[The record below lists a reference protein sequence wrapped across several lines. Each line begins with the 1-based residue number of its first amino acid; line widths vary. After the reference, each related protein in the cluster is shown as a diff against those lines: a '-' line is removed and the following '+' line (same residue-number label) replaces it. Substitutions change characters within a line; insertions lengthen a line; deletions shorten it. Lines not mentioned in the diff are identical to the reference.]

1 MDQFYSSLSVAKRN
15 GEPYVREGTPTIYD
29 RTKDRSP
36 PGCGIIFYFILKM
49 KNATRGPGNAEKRE
63 EGDERAFSARQ
74 FRSRGEIDRDDVQ
87 IILF

>member
-1 MDQFYSSLSVAKRN
+1 MDQVLFEPLGGETKRRTL
-15 GEPYVREGTPTIYD
+15 REGTPTIYD
-29 RTKDRSP
+29 RTKDRSS

-49 KNATRGPGNAEKRE
+49 KNAMRGPGNAEKWKER
-63 EGDERAFSARQ
+63 DERAFSAQQ